1 MIQNGIYR
9 YAHEGMGGGVVEMEV
24 KETPTAFTFRLLK
37 NTCRYSP
44 AHVDMLFAKSDKAV
58 VRKHGSRHAMRFS
71 SAFDDYFVIYPFQA
85 GIPFLFELVKEEA
98 RGLDYSL

>member
-44 AHVDMLFAKSDKAV
+44 AHIDMLFSKSDRVINK
-58 VRKHGSRHAMRFS
+58 KKGGRHPMRFCEGY
-71 SAFDDYFVIYPFQA
+71 DDWFVLYPFQA
-85 GIPFLFELVKEEA
+85 GIPFLFDLVK
-98 RGLDYSL
+98 D